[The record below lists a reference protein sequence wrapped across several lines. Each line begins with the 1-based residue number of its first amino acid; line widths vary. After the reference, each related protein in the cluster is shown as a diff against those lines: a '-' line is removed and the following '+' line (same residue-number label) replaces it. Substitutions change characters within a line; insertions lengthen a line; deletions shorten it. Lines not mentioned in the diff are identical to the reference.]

1 MPYRASTKDCRGC
14 ALKAR
19 CTKAASRIV
28 TRNLYE
34 AEREHVRGLRE
45 TPDYKRSAR
54 LRKKVEM
61 CFAHLKRNLDFR
73 RLRLRGLSGAKDEFP
88 LAAATQNLRKLRRF
102 LGQGPP
108 TALLCAA

>member
-1 MPYRASTKDCRGC
+1 MPLSRQHQGLPGMRAEG
-14 ALKAR
+14 R

-34 AEREHVRGLRE
+34 AERAHVRGLRE
-45 TPDYKRSAR
+45 TPEYKRSSR

-61 CFAHLKRNLDFR
+61 CFAHLKRNLNFR
-73 RLRLRGLSGAKDEFP
+73 RLRLRGLSGAKDEFL
-88 LAAATQNLRKLRRF
+88 LAAAAQNLRKLIRF

-108 TALLCAA
+108 TGQLCAV